1 MKKLSVLAL
10 SCLLLGSCCSKVAN
24 TYELIPY
31 PNHLTPR
38 SGSFAVAGAAFA
50 ADEKMDEPTR
60 AIVADFAARM
70 AEVAARRPK
79 WPIRPPPKRVA
90 SASGS
95 MKRSRPSTTP
105 LR

>member
-10 SCLLLGSCCSKVAN
+10 SCLLLGGCCSKVAN

-50 ADEKMDEPTR
+50 LSLIHISEPTR
-60 AIVADFAARM
+60 
-70 AEVAARRPK
+70 PY
-79 WPIRPPPKRVA
+79 
-90 SASGS
+90 
-95 MKRSRPSTTP
+95 
-105 LR
+105 